1 MSTGS
6 CAQCSFCAVLCA
18 EWEHMCAWEKSKME
32 KDVRGAVYANGAFIG
47 WITLT
52 KT

>member
-1 MSTGS
+1 MSAGS
-6 CAQCSFCAVLCA
+6 CAQCSFCAFLRA
-18 EWEHMCAWEKSKME
+18 EWEHMCACKME